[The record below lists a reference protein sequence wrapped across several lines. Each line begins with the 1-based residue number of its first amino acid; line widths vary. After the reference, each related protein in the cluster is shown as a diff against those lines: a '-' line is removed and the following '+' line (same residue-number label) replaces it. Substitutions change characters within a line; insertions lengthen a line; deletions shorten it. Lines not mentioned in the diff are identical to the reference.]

1 MTREP
6 CPNAKIIKN
15 LCTFA
20 CSDPAITPAVNLSL
34 SVASDDHP
42 PLSPSPADQSESN
55 CTSFPVGGT
64 STAVE
69 RGNTVQCDPYN
80 GILLLVQQQK
90 VGKRKS
96 YILPKCSVL
105 LELILVSMALVT
117 IRSILLYIHWLP
129 SSIKFTD
136 TYYTPGL
143 RKTLQG

>member
-15 LCTFA
+15 LCTFV
-20 CSDPAITPAVNLSL
+20 CSDPATTPAVNLSL

-55 CTSFPVGGT
+55 CTSFPAGGT

-69 RGNTVQCDPYN
+69 RGNTMQCDPYN

-90 VGKRKS
+90 VGKSKG
-96 YILPKCSVL
+96 YIQPKCSVL
-105 LELILVSMALVT
+105 LELLPVPIVLGGYEYST
-117 IRSILLYIHWLP
+117 NHPYIVYRRLP
-129 SSIKFTD
+129 SSITKFASTRLH
-136 TYYTPGL
+136 T
-143 RKTLQG
+143 

>member
-6 CPNAKIIKN
+6 CPNGKIIKN

-20 CSDPAITPAVNLSL
+20 CSDPAVTPAVNLSL

-42 PLSPSPADQSESN
+42 PLSPSPAGQSESN

-69 RGNTVQCDPYN
+69 RGNTVQCDQYN

-90 VGKRKS
+90 VKS
-96 YILPKCSVL
+96 AYNLSVGQAIL
-105 LELILVSMALVT
+105 LELILVSILSIVLHRVT
-117 IRSILLYIHWLP
+117 RQY
-129 SSIKFTD
+129 
-136 TYYTPGL
+136 
-143 RKTLQG
+143 